1 MKQAFNAAGQLSFD
15 QIYDAMSGALKETD
29 QYQYNATGKLT
40 EIDRFGGSG
49 GVSSE
54 ADIFDPVTSQQ
65 IGSYVFG
72 TNGQV
77 AEVADLVGHHDWIA
91 TGNGSFQDKI
101 TGHTASS
108 LPVLHAA

>member
-1 MKQAFNAAGQLSFD
+1 MSFD
-15 QIYDAMSGALKETD
+15 QIYDAISGALKETD

-54 ADIFDPVTSQQ
+54 ADIFDPATSQQ

-91 TGNGSFQDKI
+91 TGNGSYQDKI
-101 TGHTASS
+101 SGATASS
-108 LPVLHAA
+108 MPLLHAA